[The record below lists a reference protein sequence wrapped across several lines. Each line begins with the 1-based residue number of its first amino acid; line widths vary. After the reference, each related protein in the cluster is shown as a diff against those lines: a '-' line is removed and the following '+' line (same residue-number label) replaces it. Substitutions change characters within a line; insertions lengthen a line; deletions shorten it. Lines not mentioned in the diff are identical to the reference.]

1 MDVMD
6 GRRAPFPP
14 HRYGN
19 GGDTRDT
26 DTQAPSSGSDS
37 SPSPRPGSPD
47 GLRSVG
53 GSPCSV
59 EDADKGTRRRAC
71 VCVCVCVCACGVRTA
86 APPNE
91 GSSPVCFLLP
101 RFLMSLPT
109 ATEGNE

>member
-71 VCVCVCVCACGVRTA
+71 VCVCVCVCVRAVCAQQPPQTKGVPLFVSYSRA
-86 APPNE
+86 
-91 GSSPVCFLLP
+91 S
-101 RFLMSLPT
+101 
-109 ATEGNE
+109 

>member
-26 DTQAPSSGSDS
+26 DTQAPSSSSDG

-47 GLRSVG
+47 GLHSAG

-59 EDADKGTRRRAC
+59 EETDKGTR
-71 VCVCVCVCACGVRTA
+71 GGG
-86 APPNE
+86 E
-91 GSSPVCFLLP
+91 
-101 RFLMSLPT
+101 
-109 ATEGNE
+109 